1 MYMIILL
8 YNYWFCIVQVAD
20 DFTDISSPLKA
31 LSDAAVAPFGQIMFS
46 LTCLIQLL
54 LISSYVLSIFF
65 TYKLF
70 VF

>member
-1 MYMIILL
+1 
-8 YNYWFCIVQVAD
+8 VQVAD